1 MAVPT
6 RSAEAPRSST
16 NEGSAE
22 APVPSTS
29 ESTLQ
34 PLHGNPAGYGLS
46 AALGR
51 SAESTT
57 DIATVCV
64 FGERARLS
72 VTESVHMKRM
82 SVRTVSGQV
91 SDSVSEQPAAPGKS
105 FTRY

>member
-64 FGERARLS
+64 MFCFWGAS
-72 VTESVHMKRM
+72 SAFCDGKRSYETNVCPD
-82 SVRTVSGQV
+82 SVRTGVRLCVRTAGR
-91 SDSVSEQPAAPGKS
+91 
-105 FTRY
+105 TW